1 MDETIKNMI
10 DDKKNYDKEGK
21 FYLDM
26 NKSDLR
32 VVIYSS
38 ECVENRYIISVI
50 YTGPCLTTFVPHF
63 HDIGTLEHVL
73 TLGYKLFNQ

>member
-50 YTGPCLTTFVPHF
+50 YTLDLVLQHLF
-63 HDIGTLEHVL
+63 HIFTILEHWNM
-73 TLGYKLFNQ
+73 F